1 MAELKD
7 HIDDAS
13 LTRLAAAVRRVHPAF
28 PGDEFRAA
36 ARHGLAPLA
45 LKQRVSAVA
54 AQLGRFL
61 PQEFPDA
68 ARILRETVA
77 ATPLDMWSAWPAT
90 EYVAVHG
97 LGHPDDALATL
108 AALTPHATA
117 EFAVRP
123 YLAAHPGR
131 TLARLHEWAADPD
144 QHLRRLASEGSRP
157 RLPWATRVPLLADP
171 QVTIPLLD
179 RLHDDPEP
187 YVRRSVAN
195 HLNDIT
201 KDHPDV
207 ALGTARRWAAAGG
220 DGTAWVIRHA
230 LRSLVKQGR
239 PEALE
244 LLGFDHAADV
254 DVTGL
259 TVTPGTLAI
268 GGQVTIAFTL
278 TAGTG
283 VRAVVDYV
291 VHHAGA
297 RGPRA
302 PKVFKLT
309 TATLAAGVPR
319 QVTRRHTFQHVS
331 VRRLHPGP
339 HRIDIQVNGR
349 VLAGA
354 EIILHDGGI

>member
-1 MAELKD
+1 MADLKD
-7 HIDDAS
+7 QINEVS
-13 LTRLAAAVRRVHPAF
+13 LDRLAAAITRVHPAF
-28 PGDEFRAA
+28 PAREFTAA
-36 ARHGLAPLA
+36 AHAGLGDLP
-45 LKQRVSAVA
+45 LKQRVSVVSAQLAAHLPQPFPVA
-54 AQLGRFL
+54 AHV
-61 PQEFPDA
+61 
-68 ARILRETVA
+68 LRDTVA

-90 EYVAVHG
+90 DYVAVHG

-117 EFAVRP
+117 EFAIRP
-123 YLAAHPGR
+123 YLAAHPER
-131 TLARLHEWAADPD
+131 TLAQLHDWAVDPD

-157 RLPWATRVPLLADP
+157 RLPWASRVPMLADP
-171 QVTIPLLD
+171 QVTLPVLD
-179 RLHDDPEP
+179 RLHDDPEL

-207 ALGTARRWAAAGG
+207 ALATARRWAAGGG

-230 LRSLVKQGR
+230 LRSLVKQGH
-239 PEALE
+239 PEALG
-244 LLGFDHAADV
+244 LLGFDHGANVA
-254 DVTGL
+254 VTGF
-259 TVTPGTLAI
+259 TVTPGSLPI

-278 TAGTG
+278 TADTT
-283 VRAVVDYV
+283 VRAAVDYV

-297 RGPRA
+297 RGPRG

-309 TATLAAGVPR
+309 TATLEPGLPR

-331 VRRLHPGP
+331 VRQLYPGP

-349 VLAGA
+349 VLAGT
-354 EIILHDGGI
+354 EIVLHDGH